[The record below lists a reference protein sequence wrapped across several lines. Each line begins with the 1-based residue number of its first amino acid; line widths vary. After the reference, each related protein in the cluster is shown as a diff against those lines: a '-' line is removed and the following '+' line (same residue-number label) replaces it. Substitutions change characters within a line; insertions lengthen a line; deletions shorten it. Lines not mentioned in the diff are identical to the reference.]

1 MHRII
6 EGLRPPAETPLYE
19 GGSLEE
25 VLRRLARLMLRA
37 VLMPMALALNRLMVA
52 EAQRFPEL
60 AAIVAREGSRAAVVG
75 QIAAMFEREARV
87 GSLAIDHPEFAA
99 EQFLQLVVSL
109 PQRRALGLGEP
120 MTEAEL
126 DAWAND
132 SVNLFLNGCRFWQAN
147 PPR

>member
-1 MHRII
+1 M
-6 EGLRPPAETPLYE
+6 
-19 GGSLEE
+19 
-25 VLRRLARLMLRA
+25 
-37 VLMPMALALNRLMVA
+37 
-52 EAQRFPEL
+52 
-60 AAIVAREGSRAAVVG
+60 VG
-75 QIAAMFEREARV
+75 QIAAMFERAARV

-132 SVNLFLNGCRFWQAN
+132 SSTCSSMAAASGRRTRQDRRQPAAGHPAGW
-147 PPR
+147 